1 MTQNKKIAIT
11 GGIGSGKSA
20 VCEIVRALG
29 YPVYSAD
36 EIYHALLKDNA
47 LISAL
52 HREFGVA
59 EEGTLDRKKLARIVF
74 SDPKALRRLNEITHP
89 LVMQKLLSSMRE
101 PISFAEVPLLFEG
114 GFAPLFD
121 AVLVVTRDRESRINA
136 VRQRDGLSRE
146 EAERRM
152 QNQFDYE
159 KNDLSA
165 HTVIENDDDFASL
178 RSKVE
183 IAIEQMLQILA

>member
-20 VCEIVRALG
+20 VCEIVRSLG

-36 EIYHALLKDNA
+36 ETYHALLKDEE
-47 LISAL
+47 LLSSL
-52 HREFGVA
+52 QREFGVV
-59 EEGTLDRKKLARIVF
+59 ENGMLNRQKLASIVF
-74 SDPKALRRLNEITHP
+74 SDPQALKKLNEITHP
-89 LVMQKLLSSMRE
+89 LVMQRLLASMRA

-121 AVLVVTRDRESRINA
+121 AVIVVTREKEARISA
-136 VRQRDGLSRE
+136 LWLRDELSRE
-146 EAERRM
+146 ESERRM

-159 KNDLSA
+159 KNDLSE
-165 HTVIENDDDFASL
+165 HTVIENDGDLASL

-183 IAIEQMLQILA
+183 VAIKKILA